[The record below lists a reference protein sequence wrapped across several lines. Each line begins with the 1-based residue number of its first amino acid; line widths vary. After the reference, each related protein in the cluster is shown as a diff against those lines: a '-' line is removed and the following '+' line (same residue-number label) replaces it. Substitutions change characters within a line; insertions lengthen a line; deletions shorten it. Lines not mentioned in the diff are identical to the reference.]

1 MKKKTIR
8 QLKKQNDMARCIL
21 FADKTGTIKR
31 GVWSAYFHK
40 YPSDY
45 KKVRKLLKK
54 TNFYHY
60 LVDDYK
66 SFYQHP
72 DIKKEEVDK
81 IVKQMRSVCAL
92 PYLRFKKLGH
102 LYSCSVGI
110 DDFIQWGK
118 CLC

>member
-8 QLKKQNDMARCIL
+8 QFKKQNDMARCVL
-21 FADKTGTIKR
+21 FADKIGTIKR

-72 DIKKEEVDK
+72 DIKEEWVDK

-92 PYLRFKKLGH
+92 PYLRIRKLE
-102 LYSCSVGI
+102 YSYSINI
-110 DDFIQWGK
+110 DDFIQWEK